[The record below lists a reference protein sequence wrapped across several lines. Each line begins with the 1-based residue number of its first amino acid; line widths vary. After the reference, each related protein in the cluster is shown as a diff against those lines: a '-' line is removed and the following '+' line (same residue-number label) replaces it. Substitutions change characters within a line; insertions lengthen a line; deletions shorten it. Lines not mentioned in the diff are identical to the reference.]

1 MNTLTPI
8 IALLRRI
15 RRGRDFA
22 VSVACIVALQLT
34 LAASLALS
42 SLAVTNTVLEAG
54 GGIVAALLLAAG
66 AAMLAHGLF
75 VWLESWFSHAFAYRV
90 LGGLRKDVH
99 RAIEQAAPMGLGRR
113 RTGDVVARA
122 MGDVEALEWFFAHT
136 LGASVAA
143 LITPSVLIGV
153 LTALTGP
160 QALLL
165 LIPAVLLVLVPAVF
179 QRRQR
184 QEGADLRER
193 TGALAVTALDG
204 IQSIA
209 ELLSRGRT
217 DVLQRQLR
225 DGTAGI
231 QRIKGRIAWLRG
243 GEGALVELILA
254 ATSLLV
260 LLALAFQAGNIP
272 LLLLPTLSGLAMAAL
287 NPVMGL
293 AGILARIGEISA
305 ASSRV
310 LEILNL
316 PDPLD
321 HALETVTPR
330 QPAGKADSTPAL
342 EFEDVRFSFPGGPT
356 VLDGVSFQVPRGQT
370 LAIVGESGAGKS
382 TLGSLML
389 RFADPDDGVVRVDG
403 HDART
408 LEPDELRRLIALIPQ
423 DSFVFAS
430 SVRTNLRLA
439 DPDAGDGALWSALQR
454 AALAERVGV
463 LPDGLDGL
471 PGDRGEGLSGGE
483 RQRLGL
489 ARAFLRDP
497 EILVLDESL
506 ASLDPELEERILT
519 ELRLARAD
527 RTTVLIAHRLRS
539 IEAADAVLFLAA
551 GRVRAQGTHEELLHR
566 EDYRG
571 LLASQLTDPPPAP
584 GGRAADEKGGATHGE
599 PGH

>member
-1 MNTLTPI
+1 MNTLTPVV
-8 IALLRRI
+8 ALLRRI

-42 SLAVTNTVLEAG
+42 SLAVTSTVLAAG
-54 GGIVAALLLAAG
+54 GGVVAALLLAAG

-99 RAIEQAAPMGLGRR
+99 RAIERAAPMGLGRR

-122 MGDVEALEWFFAHT
+122 MGDVETLEWFFAHT
-136 LGASVAA
+136 LGAALAA

-165 LIPAVLLVLVPAVF
+165 LLPAVLLVLVPAVF

-184 QEGADLRER
+184 QAGTELRER

-217 DVLQRQLR
+217 DALQQQLK

-231 QRIKGRIAWLRG
+231 QRVKARIAWLRG
-243 GEGALVELILA
+243 GEGALVEVILA

-260 LLALAFQAGNIP
+260 LLALAFQAGEIP

-305 ASSRV
+305 ASGRV
-310 LEILNL
+310 LEILDL

-321 HALETVTPR
+321 HALETAP
-330 QPAGKADSTPAL
+330 PPSAGRADSAPAL
-342 EFEDVRFSFPGGPT
+342 EFADVRFSFPGGPA

-403 HDART
+403 HDARA
-408 LEPDELRRLIALIPQ
+408 LEPDELRRLVALIPQ

-439 DPDAGDGALWSALQR
+439 DPAAGDEALWSALRR
-454 AALAERVGV
+454 AALAERIGV

-571 LLASQLTDPPPAP
+571 LLASQLPDPPPAP